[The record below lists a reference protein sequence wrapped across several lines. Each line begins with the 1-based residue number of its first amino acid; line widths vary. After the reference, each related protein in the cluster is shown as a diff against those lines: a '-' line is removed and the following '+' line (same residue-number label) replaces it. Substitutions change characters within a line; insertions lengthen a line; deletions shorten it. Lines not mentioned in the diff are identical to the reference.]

1 MLIDFFG
8 DSITEGVGASSYEK
22 CFVSRVSQLL
32 KCEVINHG
40 IGGTRFAHQS
50 KPSDEP
56 RWDLD
61 FCSRLKELN
70 PNADLVFVFGGTND
84 FGHGDAPIGNIDD
97 DTPNTFYGA
106 CNYIINYLLKLYK
119 IEQITFILPLHR
131 VGEDN
136 PRGDGYKEP
145 PSLVLEGY
153 RNVIKEVLDK
163 MAPFNFAINGQKL
176 LETFFKMLLKN
187 PVKACE
193 TLRTN
198 PAFFSP
204 ILQETENGKRKLSPS
219 ETKKENE
226 RIANFFK
233 TYNFQ

>member
-1 MLIDFFG
+1 MLIDFLG

-97 DTPNTFYGA
+97 DTPNTFCGA

-119 IEQITFILPLHR
+119 IEQISFILPLHR

-163 MAPFNFAINGQKL
+163 RKIPYVDFRDNFGKAENNPLFMDGLHPSDEGHNLLAELIVKYIKEKFN
-176 LETFFKMLLKN
+176 
-187 PVKACE
+187 V
-193 TLRTN
+193 
-198 PAFFSP
+198 
-204 ILQETENGKRKLSPS
+204 
-219 ETKKENE
+219 
-226 RIANFFK
+226 
-233 TYNFQ
+233 